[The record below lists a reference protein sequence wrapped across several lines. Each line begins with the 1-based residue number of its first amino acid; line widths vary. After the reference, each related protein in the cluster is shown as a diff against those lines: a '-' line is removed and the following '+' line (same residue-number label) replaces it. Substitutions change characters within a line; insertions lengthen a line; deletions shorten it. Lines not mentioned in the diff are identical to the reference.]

1 VGILLRPSHSST
13 SQSIITTI
21 FTYVRY
27 DTVIIYI
34 ILRTKSILQNLSY
47 VQSYTL
53 TYIHLSYRKKMQQH
67 VWCRNFVFLFF
78 VSTIYRYFVPIS
90 RQHDIGRWHKTVTM
104 VIIIIIM
111 MMTNVYHTCLAHV
124 YIYIHAKVS
133 PISILHKSEAKN
145 NNN

>member
-1 VGILLRPSHSST
+1 VGILLRPSSHSST

-78 VSTIYRYFVPIS
+78 ASTIYRYCADIS
-90 RQHDIGRWHKTVTM
+90 SAKHRQMIQDSNYGYNNNDDDDECILHM
-104 VIIIIIM
+104 FSA
-111 MMTNVYHTCLAHV
+111 CV
-124 YIYIHAKVS
+124 YIYIHAGVS
-133 PISILHKSEAKN
+133 PISI
-145 NNN
+145 